1 MSQLLTDP
9 KEQPQLRNEIQRLG
23 ARQLANLSILV
34 SMRHMIALLEREV
47 ELPDQFRAE
56 FTESTD
62 RLDEA
67 IEAEILREA
76 LPRGLM
82 TTLNL
87 CNLLAALLA
96 AGDDGLPRST
106 IVEKAG
112 LWKEQSINL
121 VLGSFNRKVND
132 WLRQQGINFYFG
144 SRGFSE
150 HGPEGMRI
158 PAHLRDVVRE
168 YLETSGHTPESS
180 TTPPPSD

>member
-23 ARQLANLSILV
+23 ASQLANLSILV
-34 SMRHMIALLEREV
+34 SMRDMIALLEREV
-47 ELPDQFRAE
+47 ELPDHSTAE
-56 FTESTD
+56 FTESSD
-62 RLDEA
+62 RLNEA

-82 TTLNL
+82 TTVNL
-87 CNLLAALLA
+87 RNLLAALLA

-112 LWKEQSINL
+112 LWQERSINL
-121 VLGSFNRKVND
+121 VLGSFRGKLND
-132 WLRQQGINFYFG
+132 WLWQQGINFYFI
-144 SRGFSE
+144 RGLSE
-150 HGPEGMRI
+150 SGPEGMRM

>member
-1 MSQLLTDP
+1 MSQI
-9 KEQPQLRNEIQRLG
+9 PQLRHEILRLG

-34 SMRHMIALLEREV
+34 SMRDMIALLESEV
-47 ELPDQFRAE
+47 ELPDHSRAK
-56 FTESTD
+56 FTESTS

-76 LPRGLM
+76 LPRGRM

-112 LWKEQSINL
+112 LWNEQSINL
-121 VLGSFNRKVND
+121 VLGSFNGKLNN

-150 HGPEGMRI
+150 HGPEGMRM

-168 YLETSGHTPESS
+168 YLEISGHTPESS
-180 TTPPPSD
+180 TTAPPSD